1 MRRFS
6 EDAVRRVGRL
16 MFEAAGC
23 SPADAL
29 TVVDHLVESCLFG
42 HDSHGSLRV
51 YEYIDQ
57 ILAGTFDP
65 KGIPR
70 LERQKGVTAC
80 IDGDSALG
88 QVAGRLA
95 VETGVSL
102 ARTHGV
108 GVVTVRIS
116 YNNFDS
122 YRLGADSTCRNS
134 SPNSSI
140 IFDS

>member
-16 MFEAAGC
+16 IFEAAGC

-80 IDGDSALG
+80 IDGDGTRVEGRDCVMDPDFQDGWSAGFELTAVRVNL
-88 QVAGRLA
+88 VA
-95 VETGVSL
+95 
-102 ARTHGV
+102 
-108 GVVTVRIS
+108 
-116 YNNFDS
+116 
-122 YRLGADSTCRNS
+122 
-134 SPNSSI
+134 P
-140 IFDS
+140 

>member
-1 MRRFS
+1 
-6 EDAVRRVGRL
+6 

-70 LERQKGVTAC
+70 LERQNGVTAC

-102 ARTHGV
+102 ARAHGV
-108 GVVTVRIS
+108 GVVTVRNCSHLGRIGAYPLS
-116 YNNFDS
+116 VARQGLIGLAFVNAG
-122 YRLGADSTCRNS
+122 RLGRQI
-134 SPNSSI
+134 PP
-140 IFDS
+140 FG